1 MAKTPQLLDQYGRP
15 VERHSLTEEIAAP
28 TFGGVRSPITG
39 YPADGL
45 TPLRLGQIL
54 READAGDPVRYLE
67 LAEAIEERDLH
78 YVGVLGT
85 RRRSVSQLDI
95 TVKPGDDSPQAER
108 IAQRIRDWLT
118 RDELSDELFDT
129 LDCIGKGY
137 SMTEIIWDRSSAQWE
152 PARLEW
158 RDPRWFT
165 FDPLDLTTPLQLDEN
180 GQRQPLKP
188 FKFVYARIK
197 AKSGL
202 PLRSGLARI
211 ALWAYLFKK
220 YTERD
225 WAIFSQTYGQ
235 PLRVGKYGPG
245 TSKEDRE
252 KLFQAV
258 ANIAG
263 DCAAIVPE
271 GMMIEFIETGNLGAA
286 VSLYEKRADWYD
298 KQMSKAVLGQTAT
311 TDAVTGGL
319 GSGKEHREVQED
331 IERAD
336 AKSLQ
341 AILNRDLIRPWVQ
354 LEFGPQKTYP
364 RLIIARPEDE
374 DLKAFADG
382 LTPFVQLGLP
392 VKQSEIHAKFGL
404 SQPGENDEIIGGSAQ
419 TPPDRENDTV
429 PSPSKSPLN
438 THLTGQERDDEDQGT
453 DAALQAETAAVA
465 RSGEPDPVETLAA
478 RLEVEAAPAMTAMIS
493 RIEAMV
499 NAAGSLE
506 ELRENLLAGF
516 PDLDHQ
522 KLAAV
527 LAMASMASHAGGRA
541 VQEDESA

>member
-1 MAKTPQLLDQYGRP
+1 MSKKPQLLGQNGQPINRA
-15 VERHSLTEEIAAP
+15 VLTQEIAAP
-28 TFGGVRSPITG
+28 TIGGVRSPISG

-45 TPLRLGQIL
+45 TPVRLAQIL

-95 TVKPGDDSPQAER
+95 TVKPGDDSPLAEE
-108 IAQRIRDWLT
+108 IAQRVRDWLT
-118 RDELSDELFDT
+118 RDELSEELFDT
-129 LDCIGKGY
+129 LDSIGKGY
-137 SMTEIIWDRSSAQWE
+137 SMTEIIWDSSSGQWE

-165 FDPLDLTTPLQLDEN
+165 FARHDLATPLMLGEN
-180 GQRQPLKP
+180 GEQLPLQP

-202 PLRSGLARI
+202 ALRSGLARI
-211 ALWAYLFKK
+211 VLWAYLFKK
-220 YTERD
+220 FTERD
-225 WAIFSQTYGQ
+225 WAVFSQTYGQ
-235 PLRVGKYGPG
+235 PLRVGKYGAG
-245 TSKEDRE
+245 ASKEDRE
-252 KLFQAV
+252 KLFRAV

-271 GMMIEFIETGNLGAA
+271 SMMIEFIETGNLGAA
-286 VSLYEKRADWYD
+286 IDLYEKRGDWYD
-298 KQMSKAVLGQTAT
+298 KQVSKAVLGQTAT

-319 GSGKEHREVQED
+319 GSGKEHRQVQED

-336 AKSLQ
+336 AKALQ

-354 LEFGPQKTYP
+354 LEWGPQPVYP
-364 RLIIARPEDE
+364 RLIIGRPEEE
-374 DLKAFADG
+374 DLKAFSDALSPFLSSG
-382 LTPFVQLGLP
+382 LR
-392 VKQSEIHAKFGL
+392 VKQSEIRDKFGL
-404 SQPGENDEIIGGSAQ
+404 SQPDAEDEILGGTAQ
-419 TPPDRENDTV
+419 NQPPAGNVTGTDASN
-429 PSPSKSPLN
+429 PPLN
-438 THLTGQERDDEDQGT
+438 TDLTGQERRDADPGT
-453 DAALQAETAAVA
+453 EAALQAETATVA
-465 RSGEPDPVETLAA
+465 RSDKSDPAAVLAG
-478 RLEVEAAPAMTAMIS
+478 RLETEAAPAIAAMID

-506 ELRENLLAGF
+506 ELHENLLSGF
-516 PDLDHQ
+516 PDLDDRQ
-522 KLAAV
+522 LAAAM
-527 LAMASMASHAGGRA
+527 AMASLAGHAGGRA